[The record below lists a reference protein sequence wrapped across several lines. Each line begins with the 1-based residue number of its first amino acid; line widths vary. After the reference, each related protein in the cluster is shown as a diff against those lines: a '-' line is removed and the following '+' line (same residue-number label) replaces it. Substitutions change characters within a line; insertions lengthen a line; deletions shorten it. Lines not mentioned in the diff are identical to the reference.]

1 MAPENNVLPEQAV
14 EDSILPAE
22 VELTITFES
31 KNEAEETDAIIFM
44 TTSSNHYSSARNGDT
59 CCSCTT

>member
-1 MAPENNVLPEQAV
+1 MENSANQVSSEHEPV
-14 EDSILPAE
+14 VKPIEDEIL
-22 VELTITFES
+22 VTFDD
-31 KNEAEETDAIIFM
+31 EANSGKDAIIFM